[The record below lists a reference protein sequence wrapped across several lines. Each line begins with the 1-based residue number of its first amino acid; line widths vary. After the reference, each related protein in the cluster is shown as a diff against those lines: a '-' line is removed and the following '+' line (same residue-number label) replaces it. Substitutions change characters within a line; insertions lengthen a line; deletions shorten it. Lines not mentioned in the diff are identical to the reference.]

1 MLSLNFKKA
10 APPHTHTQNYNLK
23 DSFPLR
29 HLRVI
34 AQTTTGL
41 LKKNEGMDTQQNLLK
56 EFKQK

>member
-10 APPHTHTQNYNLK
+10 APPHTHKNYNLK
-23 DSFPLR
+23 DSFPLH

-41 LKKNEGMDTQQNLLK
+41 LKNEGMDTQKNLLK

>member
-41 LKKNEGMDTQQNLLK
+41 LKKKMKGWILNK
-56 EFKQK
+56 IF